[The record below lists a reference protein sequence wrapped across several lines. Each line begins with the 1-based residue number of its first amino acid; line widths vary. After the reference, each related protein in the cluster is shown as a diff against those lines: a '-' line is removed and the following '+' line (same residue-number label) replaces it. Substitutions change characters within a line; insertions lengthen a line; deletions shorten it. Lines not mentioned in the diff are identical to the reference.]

1 MGDEASR
8 SFSRRLVGAAV
19 LLFVAV
25 GVPMLAAL
33 PLGVEFAAP
42 AALVAAF
49 SLVLSM
55 NAGWVRTLAAAPA
68 MVVASALTAASGGT
82 GWWVWVIALLGV
94 CVGIAAHYGW
104 AAAAVLVG
112 FVASGMAPAQ
122 EVSWTRLLVMAAAA
136 LYVVAVARA
145 LDLPRSVPGVSLP
158 WRQALILAGVCGAVT
173 GLAALVAQAVELS
186 IASWLPGIAFVLALP
201 SAVLALGQRAVHRIG
216 GTALGVLVAV
226 VIGAVPLV
234 RGLAAS
240 LALLALLLWLV
251 LPRPL
256 WRSAAFATT
265 AVMLLLGATMVT
277 TDAAVERVGAVVVAA
292 VLVLL
297 GAALMSGLSR
307 FMPHEAVEVAADGA
321 RERRREIEAEPTV

>member
-1 MGDEASR
+1 MSDEASR
-8 SFSRRLVGAAV
+8 SFPRRLVGAAV
-19 LLFVAV
+19 VLFVAV

-55 NAGWVRTLAAAPA
+55 NAGWARTLVAAPA
-68 MVVASALTAASGGT
+68 MVVASALTAATGGT

-94 CVGIAAHYGW
+94 GVGIAAHYGW

-112 FVASGMAPAQ
+112 FIASGMAPAQ

-136 LYVVAVARA
+136 LYVVAVARV
-145 LDLPRSVPGVSLP
+145 LDLPRSVSGVSLP
-158 WRQALILAGVCGAVT
+158 WRQALIAAGVCGAVA
-173 GLAALVAQAVELS
+173 GLAALVAQASALS
-186 IASWLPGIAFVLALP
+186 VANWLPGIVFVLALP
-201 SAVLALGQRAVHRIG
+201 AAELPLGQRAVHRVG
-216 GTALGVLVAV
+216 GTALGALVAV

-240 LALLALLLWLV
+240 LALLALLLCLV

-256 WRSAAFATT
+256 WRSAAFDTT

-277 TDAAVERVGAVVVAA
+277 TVVAVEQAGAVVVAA

-297 GAALMSGLSR
+297 GAALITRLAR

-321 RERRREIEAEPTV
+321 RERRREVESRPAE